1 MSDIRPAS
9 TLALIRDGS
18 EGVEVLLLQR
28 TRDAVFLPGF
38 HVFPGGALSEGDGD
52 SPFAMAALREC
63 FEEAGI
69 LLVHDSNGQVDV
81 HLQPENTL
89 RSRIDAGTLGLAD
102 YCNERDLEPATE
114 SLVYLGRWI
123 TPPGPPRRFDTRFF
137 LARVPA
143 GQEAFPD
150 GAETVDHVW
159 ITPEQ
164 ALDEHLSGQRLF
176 VPPTLSTLRRLCG
189 HSCGDE
195 LLNAMASEMPEEV
208 PSEPWPA
215 VRQGETVQVVP
226 GDNGYDEIRFLD
238 PHGEGTASVSI
249 QVAEPIA
256 LTDRVTRIT
265 APNAGIMTGPG
276 TNTYLVRDDRGFMVV
291 DPGPP
296 DEGHLEQVL
305 SEAGGRVHHILLTHT
320 HPDHSPGAAVLAERT
335 GATVVGLPAPE
346 LPEHHPEPA
355 PDLVPAD
362 NACVGYGAGRL
373 RVLHTPGHASNHLA
387 FLMDSEG
394 LLFAGDLL
402 MQDSTVV
409 ISPPDGDMAD
419 YMASLKRMLVEPV
432 SWVLPGHGQLMDDP
446 NAVFDYLITHRHV
459 RERKLIGALRALG
472 PADEQA
478 LLGRVYSDV
487 DSRIHP
493 VAARS
498 LKAHL
503 LKLEREGRACRSD
516 EGWRLAV

>member
-9 TLALIRDGS
+9 TLALVRDGPT
-18 EGVEVLLLQR
+18 GIEVLLLQR

-38 HVFPGGALSEGDGD
+38 HVFPGGALNEGDGEN
-52 SPFAMAALREC
+52 PFAMAALREC

-69 LLVHDSNGQVDV
+69 LLVHDSDGQVDV
-81 HLQPENTL
+81 HLQQENTF
-89 RSRIDAGTLGLAD
+89 RSRIDAGTLALSD
-102 YCNERDLEPATE
+102 YCTERGLEPATE
-114 SLVYLGRWI
+114 SLTYLGRWI

-150 GAETVDHVW
+150 GAETVDHIW

-164 ALDEHLSGQRLF
+164 ALTEHLSGARLF

-189 HSCGDE
+189 YGDVDA
-195 LLNAMASEMPEEV
+195 LMRAITAEMPEEV

-215 VRQGETVQVVP
+215 LNDGDAVQVLP
-226 GDNGYDEIRFLD
+226 GEPGYDEVRFLD
-238 PHGEGTASVSI
+238 PHREGTASINI
-249 QVAEPIA
+249 QVSEPLP
-256 LTDRVTRIT
+256 LTHRITRIT

-276 TNTYLVRDDRGFMVV
+276 TNTYLIRDDRGFMVV
-291 DPGPP
+291 DPGPS
-296 DEGHLEQVL
+296 DERHLEQVFT
-305 SEAGGRVHHILLTHT
+305 ATGGRVHHILVTHT
-320 HPDHSPGAAVLAERT
+320 HPDHSPGAALLRERT
-335 GATVVGLPAPE
+335 GAAVVGLPAPE

-355 PDLVPAD
+355 PDLVPED
-362 NACVGYGAGRL
+362 GACLGYGEARL

-387 FLMDSEG
+387 FLMESEG
-394 LLFAGDLL
+394 ILFAGDLL

-419 YMASLKRMLVEPV
+419 YLASLKRMLGEPV
-432 SWVLPGHGQLMDDP
+432 SWLLPGHGQLMDDP

-472 PADEQA
+472 PADEKT

-487 DSRIHP
+487 DRRIHP

-503 LKLEREGRACRSD
+503 LKLEREGRAYRHAN
-516 EGWRLAV
+516 GWALTG

>member
-9 TLALIRDGS
+9 TLVLVRDGP

-69 LLVHDSNGQVDV
+69 LLVHDRGGQTGV
-81 HLQPENTL
+81 HLQPGNTL
-89 RSRIDAGTLGLAD
+89 RSRIDAGTLALTD
-102 YCNERDLEPATE
+102 YCAERGLVPATE

-150 GAETVDHVW
+150 GAETVAHAW

-164 ALDEHLSGQRLF
+164 ALEEHVSGKRLF

-189 HSCGDE
+189 YSHSDALMEAIAG
-195 LLNAMASEMPEEV
+195 EMPEEV

-215 VRQGETVQVVP
+215 VSQGEAVEVLP
-226 GDNGYDEIRFLD
+226 GESGYDEVRFLD
-238 PHGEGTASVSI
+238 PQARGTASVRI
-249 QVAEPIA
+249 PVAEPVA
-256 LTDRVTRIT
+256 LTQRVTRIT

-291 DPGPP
+291 DPGPS
-296 DEGHLEQVL
+296 DDGHLEQVL
-305 SEAGGRVHHILLTHT
+305 AETGGRVHHILLTHT
-320 HPDHSPGAAVLAERT
+320 HPDHSPGAAFLRERT
-335 GATVVGLPAPE
+335 GAAVVGLPAPE
-346 LPEHHPEPA
+346 LPEHHPEPT
-355 PDLVPAD
+355 PDRVPGD
-362 NACVGYGAGRL
+362 GTTIGYGSGRL

-387 FLMDSEG
+387 FLMELDG

-409 ISPPDGDMAD
+409 ISPPDGDMSD
-419 YMASLKRMLVEPV
+419 YLASLKRMLGEPI
-432 SWVLPGHGQLMDDP
+432 SRVLPGHGQLMADP

-459 RERKLIGALRALG
+459 RERKLLGALRAMG
-472 PADEQA
+472 TADEKA
-478 LLGRVYSDV
+478 LLGHVYNDV

-503 LKLEREGRACRSD
+503 LKLEREGRACRSGD
-516 EGWRLAV
+516 SWALVD

>member
-1 MSDIRPAS
+1 MTDIRPAS
-9 TLALIRDGS
+9 TLVLVRDGS
-18 EGVEVLLLQR
+18 EGIEVLLLQR
-28 TRDAVFLPGF
+28 TRNAVFLPGF
-38 HVFPGGALSEGDGD
+38 HVFPGGALSGEDGD
-52 SPFAMAALREC
+52 TPFTMAALREC

-69 LLVHDSNGQVDV
+69 LLVRNSGEEADV
-81 HLQPENTL
+81 HLQPETTH
-89 RSRIDAGTLGLAD
+89 RSRIDAGTLSLSD
-102 YCNERDLEPATE
+102 YCTERGLEPATD
-114 SLVYLGRWI
+114 SLIYLGRWI
-123 TPPGPPRRFDTRFF
+123 TPPGPPRRFDTHFF

-164 ALDEHLSGQRLF
+164 ALDEHLSGKRLF
-176 VPPTLSTLRRLCG
+176 VPPTLSTLRRLC
-189 HSCGDE
+189 SYRQSDE
-195 LLNAMASEMPEEV
+195 LLNAIAGEMPEEV

-215 VRQGETVQVVP
+215 VRQGEAVQVLP
-226 GDNGYDEIRFLD
+226 GESGYDEVRFLD
-238 PHGEGTASVSI
+238 PQRKGASSVSI
-249 QVAEPIA
+249 QVAEAVP

-276 TNTYLVRDDRGFMVV
+276 TNTYLVRDARGFMVV
-291 DPGPP
+291 DPGPS

-305 SEAGGRVHHILLTHT
+305 SATAGQVHHILLTHT
-320 HPDHSPGAAVLAERT
+320 HPDHSPGAALLRERT

-355 PDLVPAD
+355 PDLVPED
-362 NACVGYGAGRL
+362 GACLGDGPGRL

-387 FLMDSEG
+387 FLMESEG

-419 YMASLKRMLVEPV
+419 YMASLTRLLAEPV
-432 SWVLPGHGQLMDDP
+432 SWLLPGHGQLMDDP

-459 RERKLIGALRALG
+459 RERKLIGALRALA
-472 PADEQA
+472 PADEQT

-503 LKLEREGRACRSD
+503 LKLEREGRVCRSGD
-516 EGWRLAV
+516 GWILAD